1 MSNAPVPAPDDERQE
16 IEDDLKILNEMDI
29 DKDFNVWS
37 EFRHSFTT
45 TKRESIRQLSTS
57 ARRTCSGAIGESTLT
72 MGSISESLA
81 SEELDIGQTDQ
92 ATVHRLDSTSSCGGS
107 RASLYVKFSP
117 LSCAE
122 RRDIRS
128 WAVRLEREQVFSRY
142 YFPEAWELREKEAI
156 QKEFLL
162 NEPLKVQE
170 KYFGSCCRPLHY
182 LTLIILIDA
191 SLRQTKQMK

>member
-1 MSNAPVPAPDDERQE
+1 MSDAQIPADDESKE
-16 IEDDLKILNEMDI
+16 IDDDLKILNEMDI

-57 ARRTCSGAIGESTLT
+57 ARRNCSGAIEESTRT
-72 MGSISESLA
+72 MDSISESLA
-81 SEELDIGQTDQ
+81 SEELDIGQSDQ
-92 ATVHRLDSTSSCGGS
+92 ATIHRKESTSSCGGS
-107 RASLYVKFSP
+107 RSSLYVKFSP

-142 YFPEAWELREKEAI
+142 YFPEAWELREKGAI

-162 NEPLKVQE
+162 NEPLKV
-170 KYFGSCCRPLHY
+170 KNTFDS
-182 LTLIILIDA
+182 
-191 SLRQTKQMK
+191 